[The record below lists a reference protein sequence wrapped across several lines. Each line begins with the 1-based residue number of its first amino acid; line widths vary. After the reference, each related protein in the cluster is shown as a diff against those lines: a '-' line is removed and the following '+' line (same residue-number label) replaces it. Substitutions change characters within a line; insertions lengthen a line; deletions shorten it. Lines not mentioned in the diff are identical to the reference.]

1 MKFLV
6 SSSVLL
12 KNLLTI
18 NGVVA
23 TNPIVP
29 ILENFLLRID
39 AGEGAAAGMLTVTA
53 SDLQTT
59 MTTQIPVD
67 ASEGGAI
74 AIPAKLLL
82 DTLRSLPDQPITINI
97 NTETFG
103 TEILT
108 DNGRYKISGE
118 NPIDFPKIPSVNK
131 NLSVE
136 LLSDGLLSAINN
148 TVFAT
153 STDDLRPAMT
163 GVYLQLS
170 AAADGAG
177 TATFVATDGHRLIRY
192 RRNNISTANNPAAE
206 RSLIIPRKAL
216 SLLKAALPEGV
227 PVQVDLSQA
236 NASFTFGAGGAPS
249 TQLIC
254 RLIDERFPDYENAI
268 PVNNTNV
275 MTIGRADLLNS
286 LKRIMIYANRTTH
299 QIRLSL
305 KVNPGS
311 SPTLTISAED
321 LDYANEANEKLM
333 CDYDGEDIEIGFNAK
348 LMAEMLSN
356 LSAKMISLEMSA
368 PNRAGLIIPAD
379 KEEDEEILMLVM
391 PVMLNTYA

>member
-1 MKFLV
+1 MKFIV

-12 KNLLTI
+12 KNLLNI

-29 ILENFLLRID
+29 ILENFLFRIE
-39 AGEGAAAGMLTVTA
+39 AGPASGGTLTVTA

-67 ASEGGAI
+67 ASENGAI

-82 DTLRSLPDQPITINI
+82 DTLRSLPEQPITINI
-97 NTETFG
+97 NTDTFG

-108 DNGRYKISGE
+108 DNGRYKLSGE
-118 NPIDFPKIPSVNK
+118 NPIDFPKIPGVNK
-131 NLSVE
+131 NVSVE
-136 LLSDGLLSAINN
+136 LSSDALLSAINN
-148 TVFAT
+148 TAFAT

-163 GVYLQLS
+163 GVFLQL
-170 AAADGAG
+170 GEN
-177 TATFVATDGHRLIRY
+177 ATFVATDGHRLIRY
-192 RRNNISTANNPAAE
+192 RRSDIQTNANT
-206 RSLIIPRKAL
+206 SLIIPRKAL
-216 SLLKAALPEGV
+216 TLLKSSLPEGAEV
-227 PVQVDLSQA
+227 KVELSQA
-236 NASFTFGAGGAPS
+236 NASFTFGP

-268 PVNNTNV
+268 PTNNSNV
-275 MTIGRADLLNS
+275 LTIGRADLLNS

-299 QIRLSL
+299 QIRLSM
-305 KVNPGS
+305 KANS
-311 SPTLTISAED
+311 LTISAED
-321 LDYANEANEKLM
+321 LDYSNEANEKLLCEYEGDEM
-333 CDYDGEDIEIGFNAK
+333 EIGFNAK
-348 LMAEMLSN
+348 LMSEMLSN

-379 KEEDEEILMLVM
+379 KEEDEDILMLVM

>member
-1 MKFLV
+1 MKFIV

-12 KNLLTI
+12 KNLQNI

-29 ILENFLLRID
+29 ILENFLFRIE
-39 AGEGAAAGMLTVTA
+39 EGTLTVTA

-59 MTTQIPVD
+59 MTTQIPVE
-67 ASEGGAI
+67 ASENGAI

-82 DTLRSLPDQPITINI
+82 DTLRSLPEQPVTINI
-97 NTETFG
+97 DTETFG

-108 DNGRYKISGE
+108 DNGRYKLSGE
-118 NPIDFPKIPSVNK
+118 NPIDFPKLPTVNK
-131 NLSVE
+131 SMSVDMTSDV
-136 LLSDGLLSAINN
+136 LLGAINN

-170 AAADGAG
+170 ED

-192 RRNNISTANNPAAE
+192 RRTDLGGGSASQ
-206 RSLIIPRKAL
+206 SLIIPRKAL
-216 SLLKAALPEGV
+216 QLLKASLPESV
-227 PVQVDLSQA
+227 PVVAEFSQA
-236 NASFTFGAGGAPS
+236 NASFTFGG

-268 PVNNTNV
+268 PTNNPNV
-275 MTIGRADLLNS
+275 MTIGRTDLLNS

-305 KVNPGS
+305 KANS
-311 SPTLTISAED
+311 LTISAED
-321 LDYANEANEKLM
+321 LDYSNEANEKLL
-333 CDYDGEDIEIGFNAK
+333 CDYDGDPMEIGFNAK
-348 LMAEMLSN
+348 LMAEVLSN
-356 LSAKMISLEMSA
+356 LSAKMITLEMSA
-368 PNRAGLIIPAD
+368 PNRAGLLIPAD
-379 KEEDEEILMLVM
+379 KEENEDILMLVM

>member
-1 MKFLV
+1 MKFIV

-12 KNLLTI
+12 KNLQNI

-29 ILENFLLRID
+29 ILENFLFRID
-39 AGEGAAAGMLTVTA
+39 VGSDGTGGTLTVTA

-59 MTTQIPVD
+59 MTTQIPVE
-67 ASEGGAI
+67 ANESGAI

-82 DTLRSLPDQPITINI
+82 DTLRSLPEQPVTINI
-97 NTETFG
+97 DTETFG

-108 DNGRYKISGE
+108 DNGRYKLSGE
-118 NPIDFPKIPSVNK
+118 NPIDFPKLPTVSKTMSVDMT
-131 NLSVE
+131 SDV
-136 LLSDGLLSAINN
+136 LLGAINN

-170 AAADGAG
+170 ED

-192 RRNNISTANNPAAE
+192 RRTDMGGGTSSQ
-206 RSLIIPRKAL
+206 SLIIPRKAL
-216 SLLKAALPEGV
+216 QLLKASLPEGV
-227 PVQVDLSQA
+227 LVVAEFSQS
-236 NASFTFGAGGAPS
+236 NASFTFGT

-268 PVNNTNV
+268 PTNNPNV
-275 MTIGRADLLNS
+275 MTIGRTDLLNS

-305 KVNPGS
+305 KTNA
-311 SPTLTISAED
+311 LTISAED
-321 LDYANEANEKLM
+321 LDYSNEANEKLM
-333 CDYDGEDIEIGFNAK
+333 CDYDGEPMDIGFNAK
-348 LMAEMLSN
+348 LMAEVLSN
-356 LSAKMISLEMSA
+356 LSAKMITLEMSA
-368 PNRAGLIIPAD
+368 PNRAGLLIPAD
-379 KEEDEEILMLVM
+379 KEENEDILMLVM